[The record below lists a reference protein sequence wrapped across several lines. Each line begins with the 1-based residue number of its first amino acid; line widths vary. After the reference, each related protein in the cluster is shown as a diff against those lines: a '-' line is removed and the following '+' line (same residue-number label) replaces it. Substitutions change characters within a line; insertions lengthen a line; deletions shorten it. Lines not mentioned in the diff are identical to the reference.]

1 MEVQLCREF
10 GWTREELYS
19 QDEDWV
25 WSITQVLS
33 LEGEK
38 MQREMGNGPPQ
49 RRRPLV

>member
-1 MEVQLCREF
+1 MDVQLCREF
-10 GWTREELYS
+10 GWTREELYQ

-25 WSITQVLS
+25 WSIAQILS

-38 MQREMGNGPPQ
+38 MRRDMDQSSP